1 MPASLVLVA
10 DDDADILT
18 LVRLR
23 LERSGYDVVAARNG
37 RDALDLVHSRR
48 PDVAIFDV
56 AMPEL
61 TGLEVTRR
69 LRDEHSDLPV
79 ILLTAAAMDADVAA
93 GAGSGA
99 NEYMTKPFSPQ
110 ELESRV
116 RALGQLPR
124 VPVG

>member
-79 ILLTAAAMDADVAA
+79 ILLTAAA
-93 GAGSGA
+93 
-99 NEYMTKPFSPQ
+99 FSPQ

-124 VPVG
+124 VSVG